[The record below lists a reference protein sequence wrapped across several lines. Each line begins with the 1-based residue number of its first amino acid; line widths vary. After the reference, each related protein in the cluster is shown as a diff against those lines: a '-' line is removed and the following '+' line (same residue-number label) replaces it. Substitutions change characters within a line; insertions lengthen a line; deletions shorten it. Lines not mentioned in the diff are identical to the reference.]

1 MSEPLPII
9 IPGEHM
15 KEVPNLWSITRSS
28 GKSTLV
34 AAETELKALAK
45 YERVAS
51 LLTDLGQ
58 KLDPVESVHSVACI
72 K

>member
-1 MSEPLPII
+1 MITQTR
-9 IPGEHM
+9 IPASHM
-15 KEVPNLWSITRSS
+15 KEVPNLWSVNRSS

-34 AAETELKALAK
+34 AAETELEALAK

-51 LLTDLGQ
+51 QVVDLHPQ
-58 KLDPVESVHSVACI
+58 QDPVESVRSVACI